1 MLFKHS
7 ESLTNINKITVK
19 YKQNKK
25 SVGKQQREDN
35 SVANNAYMC

>member
-25 SVGKQQREDN
+25 VLENNREEDN
-35 SVANNAYMC
+35 SVANNAYMF